1 MTDKHTI
8 SPMTV
13 LACGALILA
22 ISLGIRHGFGL
33 WLQPMSLDN
42 GWGREVFSFAIAV
55 QNLVWGIA
63 QPFTGSIADRFGAGR
78 SIMVGAAL
86 YAAGLLLMA
95 VSSTPGMVV
104 LSAGFLIGFGLSGTT
119 FAIVFGAV
127 SRALPPEK
135 RSLGMGIAG
144 AVGSAGQF
152 IMLPGSMA
160 LISGLGWAAALV
172 AIAGIAALMVPLATT
187 LSEKQAVARQPTDIT
202 VRAAL
207 GEACRHPGFRLLSF
221 GYFVC
226 GFQVVFI
233 GLHLPA
239 FLVDRGMAPET
250 GMTVLALVGL
260 FNIAGSLLA
269 GYLGGRFPKPA
280 LLALIYAARGI
291 VIALFAFLVPI
302 TSASAYVFGM
312 AMGFLWLSTV
322 PLTNGVVAT
331 VFGVRNMAM
340 LGGMAFL
347 FHQVGAFLG
356 GWLGG
361 YLFDRTG
368 SYDLVWAICIGL
380 SVVATLL
387 NLPIK
392 ERPIARLREAPTA

>member
-1 MTDKHTI
+1 MSRHTTT
-8 SPMTV
+8 SPTAV
-13 LACGALILA
+13 LACGAIILA

-33 WLQPMSLDN
+33 FLQPMSFDN
-42 GWGREVFSFAIAV
+42 GWGREVFSLAIAI
-55 QNLVWGIA
+55 QNLLWGIA

-78 SIMVGAAL
+78 AIMVGAVL

-95 VSSTPGMVV
+95 VSNTPAMLT

-119 FAIVFGAV
+119 FSIVFGAV

-160 LISGLGWAAALV
+160 LISGFGWAVALV
-172 AIAGIAALMVPLATT
+172 AIGGIAALMVPLATA
-187 LSEKQAVARQPTDIT
+187 LREGQVVARQPTDVS

-207 GEACRHPGFRLLSF
+207 AEAYRHPGFRLLSF

-239 FLVDRGMAPET
+239 YLVDRGMSPET
-250 GMTVLALVGL
+250 GMIVLALIGL

-280 LLALIYAARGI
+280 ILAVLYAMRGV
-291 VIALFAFLVPI
+291 VIATFAFLVPV
-302 TSASAYVFGM
+302 TAASAYAFGIV
-312 AMGFLWLSTV
+312 MGFLWLATV

-340 LGGMAFL
+340 IGGVAFV
-347 FHQVGAFLG
+347 FHQVGAFIG

-368 SYDLVWAICIGL
+368 SYDAVWAICIGL
-380 SVVATLL
+380 SVIATLL
-387 NLPIK
+387 NVPIK
-392 ERPIARLREAPTA
+392 ERPIARLRQAGSI

>member
-1 MTDKHTI
+1 MTRQTTI
-8 SPMTV
+8 SSTTV
-13 LACGALILA
+13 LTCGAIILA

-33 WLQPMSLDN
+33 FLQPMSFDN
-42 GWGREVFSFAIAV
+42 GWGREVFSLAIAI
-55 QNLVWGIA
+55 QNLIWGIA

-78 SIMVGAAL
+78 AIMVGAVL
-86 YAAGLLLMA
+86 YVAGLLLMA
-95 VSSTPGMVV
+95 VSNTPGMLT

-119 FAIVFGAV
+119 FSIVFGAV

-160 LISGLGWAAALV
+160 LISGFGWAVALV
-172 AIAGIAALMVPLATT
+172 AIGGIAALMVPLATA
-187 LSEKQAVARQPTDIT
+187 LRERHAVARQPTDIS

-207 GEACRHPGFRLLSF
+207 AEAYRHPGFRLLSF

-239 FLVDRGMAPET
+239 YLVDRGMSPET
-250 GMTVLALVGL
+250 GMIVLALIGL
-260 FNIAGSLLA
+260 FNIVGSLLA

-280 LLALIYAARGI
+280 ILAVLYALRGV
-291 VIALFAFLVPI
+291 VIATFAFLVPV
-302 TSASAYVFGM
+302 TAASAYVFGIV
-312 AMGFLWLSTV
+312 MGFLWLATV

-340 LGGMAFL
+340 IGGVAFV
-347 FHQVGAFLG
+347 FHQVGAFIG

-368 SYDLVWAICIGL
+368 SYDAVWAICIGL
-380 SVVATLL
+380 SVIATLL
-387 NLPIK
+387 NVPIK
-392 ERPIARLREAPTA
+392 ERPVARLREAGST

>member
-1 MTDKHTI
+1 MTGKTTI
-8 SPMTV
+8 SPTTV
-13 LACGALILA
+13 LTCGALILA
-22 ISLGIRHGFGL
+22 LSLGIRHGFGL
-33 WLQPMSLDN
+33 WLQPMSVDH
-42 GWGREVFSFAIAV
+42 GWGREVFAFAIAV
-55 QNLVWGIA
+55 QNLIWGIT

-78 SIMVGAAL
+78 AILVGAVL
-86 YAAGLLLMA
+86 YVAGLMLMA
-95 VSSTPGMVV
+95 ASNTPGLLT

-119 FAIVFGAV
+119 FSIVFGAV

-160 LISGLGWAAALV
+160 LISGFGWSVALV
-172 AIAGIAALMVPLATT
+172 VIGVIAAVMVPLS
-187 LSEKQAVARQPTDIT
+187 LGLRERQVTVRQSTDIS

-207 GEACRHPGFRLLSF
+207 AEAYRHNGFRLLSF

-233 GLHLPA
+233 GVHLPA
-239 FLVDRGMAPET
+239 FLVDRGLAPEA

-260 FNIAGSLLA
+260 FNIAGSLMA
-269 GYLGGRFPKPA
+269 GYLGGRYPKPM
-280 LLALIYAARGI
+280 LLAAIYTVRGI
-291 VIALFAFLVPI
+291 AIALFVFVVPI
-302 TSASAYVFGM
+302 SAASAYVFGI
-312 AMGFLWLSTV
+312 AMGFLWLGTV

-340 LGGMAFL
+340 IGGVAFF
-347 FHQVGAFLG
+347 FHQVGSFLG

-361 YLFDRTG
+361 YVFDRTG
-368 SYDLVWAICIGL
+368 SYNSVWAICIGL
-380 SVVATLL
+380 SVIATLL

-392 ERPIARLREAPTA
+392 ERPIARLREASS

>member
-1 MTDKHTI
+1 MTGKTTI
-8 SPMTV
+8 SPTTV
-13 LACGALILA
+13 LTCGALILA
-22 ISLGIRHGFGL
+22 LSLGIRHGFGL
-33 WLQPMSLDN
+33 WLQPMSVDH
-42 GWGREVFSFAIAV
+42 GWGREVFAFAIAV
-55 QNLVWGIA
+55 QNLIWGVT

-78 SIMVGAAL
+78 AILVGAVL
-86 YAAGLLLMA
+86 YVAGLMLMA
-95 VSSTPGMVV
+95 ASNTPGLLT

-119 FAIVFGAV
+119 FSIVFGAV

-160 LISGLGWAAALV
+160 LISGFGWAVALV
-172 AIAGIAALMVPLATT
+172 VIGAIAALMVPLS
-187 LSEKQAVARQPTDIT
+187 LGLRERQAIARQPTDIS

-207 GEACRHPGFRLLSF
+207 AEAYRHNGFRLLSF

-233 GLHLPA
+233 GVHLPA
-239 FLVDRGMAPET
+239 FLVDRGLAPEA

-260 FNIAGSLLA
+260 FNIAGSLMA
-269 GYLGGRFPKPA
+269 GYLGGRYPKPM
-280 LLALIYAARGI
+280 LLAAIYTVRGI
-291 VIALFAFLVPI
+291 AIALFVFVVPI
-302 TSASAYVFGM
+302 SAASAYVFGI
-312 AMGFLWLSTV
+312 AMGFLWLGTV

-340 LGGMAFL
+340 IGGVAFF
-347 FHQVGAFLG
+347 FHQVGSFLG

-361 YLFDRTG
+361 YVFDRTG
-368 SYDLVWAICIGL
+368 SYDSVWAICIGL
-380 SVVATLL
+380 SVIATLL

-392 ERPIARLREAPTA
+392 ERPIARLREASS

>member
-1 MTDKHTI
+1 MTDRKTI
-8 SPMTV
+8 SPTTV
-13 LACGALILA
+13 LACGAVILA

-33 WLQPMSLDN
+33 FLQPMSLDH

-55 QNLVWGIA
+55 QNLIWGIA

-78 SIMVGAAL
+78 AIIVGAVL
-86 YAAGLLLMA
+86 YVAGLLLMA
-95 VSSTPGMVV
+95 ASSTPGMLT

-119 FAIVFGAV
+119 FSIVFGAV

-160 LISGLGWAAALV
+160 LISGFGWAIALV
-172 AIAGIAALMVPLATT
+172 AIAAVAALMVPLAAP
-187 LSEKQAVARQPTDIT
+187 LNERQAVVRQATDIT
-202 VRAAL
+202 ARAAF
-207 GEACRHPGFRLLSF
+207 GEAYRHGGFRLLSF

-233 GLHLPA
+233 GLHIPA
-239 FLVDRGMAPET
+239 FLVDRGMSPET

-280 LLALIYAARGI
+280 LLAGIYALRGI
-291 VIALFAFLVPI
+291 VIALFAFIVPI
-302 TSASAYVFGM
+302 TAASAYVFGIV
-312 AMGFLWLSTV
+312 MGFLWLSTV

-340 LGGMAFL
+340 IGGVAFL
-347 FHQVGAFLG
+347 FHQIGAFLG

-368 SYDLVWAICIGL
+368 SYDSVWAICIGL
-380 SVVATLL
+380 SVVAMLL

-392 ERPIARLREAPTA
+392 ERPIARLSGAVST

>member
-1 MTDKHTI
+1 MTGKTTI
-8 SPMTV
+8 SPTTV
-13 LACGALILA
+13 LTCGALILA
-22 ISLGIRHGFGL
+22 LSLGIRHGFGL
-33 WLQPMSLDN
+33 WLQPMSVDH
-42 GWGREVFSFAIAV
+42 GWGREVFAFAIAV
-55 QNLVWGIA
+55 QNLIWGIT

-78 SIMVGAAL
+78 AILVGAVL
-86 YAAGLLLMA
+86 YVAGLMLMA
-95 VSSTPGMVV
+95 VSNTPGLLT

-119 FAIVFGAV
+119 FSIVFGAV

-160 LISGLGWAAALV
+160 LISGFGWSIALVVLGVIAAAM
-172 AIAGIAALMVPLATT
+172 IPLALGLRERQVT
-187 LSEKQAVARQPTDIT
+187 VHQPTDIS

-207 GEACRHPGFRLLSF
+207 TEAYRHNGFRLLSF

-233 GLHLPA
+233 GVHLPA
-239 FLVDRGMAPET
+239 FLVDRGLAPEA

-260 FNIAGSLLA
+260 FNIAGSLMA
-269 GYLGGRFPKPA
+269 GYLGGRYPKPM
-280 LLALIYAARGI
+280 LLAAIYTARGI
-291 VIALFAFLVPI
+291 AIALFVFVMPI
-302 TSASAYVFGM
+302 SATSAYVFGIT
-312 AMGFLWLSTV
+312 MGFLWLGTV

-340 LGGMAFL
+340 IGGVAFF
-347 FHQVGAFLG
+347 FHQVGSFLG

-361 YLFDRTG
+361 YVFDRTG
-368 SYDLVWAICIGL
+368 SYDSVWAICIGL
-380 SVVATLL
+380 SVIATLL

-392 ERPIARLREAPTA
+392 ERPIARLREASS

>member
-1 MTDKHTI
+1 MTGRTQI

-42 GWGREVFSFAIAV
+42 GWGREVFSLAIAV

-78 SIMVGAAL
+78 AIIVGAVL
-86 YAAGLLLMA
+86 YVAGLLLMA
-95 VSSTPGMVV
+95 ASSTPAMLT

-119 FAIVFGAV
+119 FSIVFGAV

-152 IMLPGSMA
+152 VMLPGSMA
-160 LISGLGWAAALV
+160 LISGFGWAVALV
-172 AIAGIAALMVPLATT
+172 AIGAIAALMVPLATA
-187 LSEKQAVARQPTDIT
+187 LSERQVVARQPTDIT
-202 VRAAL
+202 ARAAL
-207 GEACRHPGFRLLSF
+207 GEAYRHGGFRLLSF

-239 FLVDRGMAPET
+239 FLVDRGMSPVT

-280 LLALIYAARGI
+280 LLVGIYALRGI
-291 VIALFAFLVPI
+291 VIALFAFIVPI
-302 TSASAYVFGM
+302 TTASAYTFGIV
-312 AMGFLWLSTV
+312 MGFLWLSTV

-340 LGGMAFL
+340 IGGVAFL

-368 SYDLVWAICIGL
+368 SYDSVWAICIGL
-380 SVVATLL
+380 SVVAVPLKQ
-387 NLPIK
+387 PIK
-392 ERPIARLREAPTA
+392 ERPVARLREAPAA

>member
-1 MTDKHTI
+1 MTDRTI
-8 SPMTV
+8 SPTTV
-13 LACGALILA
+13 LASGALILA
-22 ISLGIRHGFGL
+22 IALGIRHGFGL

-42 GWGREVFSFAIAV
+42 GWGREVFSLAIAV

-78 SIMVGAAL
+78 AIMVGAVL
-86 YAAGLLLMA
+86 YVAGLLLMA
-95 VSSTPGMVV
+95 ASTTPGMLT

-119 FAIVFGAV
+119 FSIVFGAV
-127 SRALPPEK
+127 SRALPPAK

-160 LISGLGWAAALV
+160 LITGFGWAVALV
-172 AIAGIAALMVPLATT
+172 VIGAIAALMVPLATA
-187 LSEKQAVARQPTDIT
+187 LREKQVARQGSDIT
-202 VRAAL
+202 ARAAL
-207 GEACRHPGFRLLSF
+207 GEAWRHNGFRLLSF

-233 GLHLPA
+233 GVHLPA
-239 FLVDRGMAPET
+239 FLVDRGLAPEA

-269 GYLGGRFPKPA
+269 GYLGGRFPKPW
-280 LLALIYAARGI
+280 LLAAIYAARG
-291 VIALFAFLVPI
+291 VAIAAFAFLVPI
-302 TSASAYVFGM
+302 SAPSAYVFGI

-340 LGGMAFL
+340 IGGVAFL
-347 FHQVGAFLG
+347 FHQIGAFLG

-368 SYDLVWAICIGL
+368 SYDAVWAICIGL

-392 ERPIARLREAPTA
+392 ERPVARLREASA

>member
-1 MTDKHTI
+1 MTRQTPI
-8 SPMTV
+8 SPTSV
-13 LACGALILA
+13 LACGAIILA

-33 WLQPMSLDN
+33 FLQPMSFDN
-42 GWGREVFSFAIAV
+42 GWGREVFSLAIAI

-78 SIMVGAAL
+78 AIIVGAVL
-86 YAAGLLLMA
+86 YVAGLLLMA
-95 VSSTPGMVV
+95 VSSTPGMLT

-119 FAIVFGAV
+119 FSIVFGAV

-160 LISGLGWAAALV
+160 LISGFGWAIALV
-172 AIAGIAALMVPLATT
+172 AIGAIAALMVPLATA
-187 LSEKQAVARQPTDIT
+187 LREGEAVARQPTDIS

-207 GEACRHPGFRLLSF
+207 AEACRHPGFRLLSF

-239 FLVDRGMAPET
+239 FLVDRGLSPET
-250 GMTVLALVGL
+250 GMVVLALIGL

-280 LLALIYAARGI
+280 ILALLYATRGV
-291 VIALFAFLVPI
+291 VIATFAFLVPV
-302 TSASAYVFGM
+302 TAASAYVFGIV
-312 AMGFLWLSTV
+312 MGFLWLATV

-340 LGGMAFL
+340 IGGVAFV
-347 FHQVGAFLG
+347 FHQVGAFIG

-368 SYDLVWAICIGL
+368 SYDAVWAVCIGL
-380 SVVATLL
+380 SVIATLL
-387 NLPIK
+387 NVPIK
-392 ERPIARLREAPTA
+392 ERPIARLREAGST

>member
-1 MTDKHTI
+1 MTDKTTI
-8 SPMTV
+8 SPTTV

-78 SIMVGAAL
+78 AIIVGAVL
-86 YAAGLLLMA
+86 YVAGLVLMA
-95 VSSTPGMVV
+95 ASTTPGMLT

-119 FAIVFGAV
+119 FSIVFGAV
-127 SRALPPEK
+127 SRALPPAK

-152 IMLPGSMA
+152 VMLPGSMA
-160 LISGLGWAAALV
+160 LISGFGWAVALV
-172 AIAGIAALMVPLATT
+172 AIGAIAALMVPLATA
-187 LSEKQAVARQPTDIT
+187 LREKQAVAPQATDIGA
-202 VRAAL
+202 RAAL
-207 GEACRHPGFRLLSF
+207 REAYRHNGFRLLSF

-233 GLHLPA
+233 GVHLPA
-239 FLVDRGMAPET
+239 FLVDRGLAPAA

-269 GYLGGRFPKPA
+269 GYLGGRFPKPW
-280 LLALIYAARGI
+280 LLAAIYAARG
-291 VIALFAFLVPI
+291 VAIAAFAFLVPV
-302 TSASAYVFGM
+302 SAPSAYVFGIV
-312 AMGFLWLSTV
+312 MGFLWLSTV

-340 LGGMAFL
+340 IGGVAFL
-347 FHQVGAFLG
+347 FHQIGAFLG

-361 YLFDRTG
+361 FLFDRTG
-368 SYDLVWAICIGL
+368 SYESVWAICVGL
-380 SVVATLL
+380 SVIATLL

-392 ERPIARLREAPTA
+392 ERPVARLRGASA